1 MTYGELLDHIAAH
14 GYREYL
20 ETRKRAQLACWICN
34 GAGMRTSPLY
44 VEDLVGYWAGGK
56 AMGKLEYWQWTK
68 EQALRNKGRGESGG
82 HP

>member
-1 MTYGELLDHIAAH
+1 
-14 GYREYL
+14 
-20 ETRKRAQLACWICN
+20 
-34 GAGMRTSPLY
+34 MRTSPLY